1 MKRSELKSLIKE
13 EIKSILKE
21 NINAPKKGRRFI
33 PQIVTLPSDVKNQFK
48 EHFKLLK
55 GGDGEYKLFISP
67 MFKTSLEQINRGRTG
82 QNYFKKTPEFV
93 KKITDKIPQDI
104 KGLLKKFS
112 GNKINTSIN
121 MYPVNTKIKDV
132 NSSGDIIFFNPNNPN
147 LSDLAYDPII
157 SEEVVDRIYHLEGI
171 LTTDNERNLQAI
183 LSDVRSIPGV
193 TTIDH
198 KETNQITGSKYF
210 RAVVKAKVDP
220 YPYAKEGT
228 FGAEDILKE
237 IEISMRQVKGVIS
250 FKRTEKPYSSEI

>member
-1 MKRSELKSLIKE
+1 MKKLEFRNFIKE

-21 NINAPKKGRRFI
+21 NLTNAKKGRRFI
-33 PQIVTLPSDVKNQFK
+33 PQITTLPIDVKNQFK

-55 GGDGEYKLFISP
+55 GGDGEYKLYISP
-67 MFKTSLEQINRGRTG
+67 MFKASLEQINRGRTG
-82 QNYFKKTPEFV
+82 QDYFKKTPELV

-104 KGLLKKFS
+104 KGLLKKYS

-132 NSSGDIIFFNPNNPN
+132 DSNGDIIFFNPNNPK
-147 LSDLAYDPII
+147 LSDIAYDPII

-228 FGAEDILKE
+228 FGVEDILKE

-250 FKRTEKPYSSEI
+250 FKRTAKPYSSEI